1 MASPQ
6 RFSRG
11 TLDRIRRAVRVTEN
25 LPISD
30 EPGGGVSER
39 YWPKLRRLPI
49 RNDDTRPLE
58 RGEPVLLDRVVP
70 NVEGEA
76 TESLGW
82 HWLAK
87 GPPEAEAEYFFP
99 RQWGIVLDQAIEPEA
114 FGSVTLEGPIWA
126 KAEAP
131 DGLQLELGMRMGPK
145 PEATEL
151 SPYWPGFVFTGHSYE
166 ADEQLW
172 VLVEPEPIITLTG
185 KTTESIAKN
194 DGGRVAVWIDNTR
207 DGEAVLPPADSM
219 VRIYVANRYALVASG
234 KWVRCTREGD
244 LWFLTSA
251 EC

>member
-11 TLDRIRRAVRVTEN
+11 TLERIRRAVRVTEQMP
-25 LPISD
+25 LD
-30 EPGGGVSER
+30 GTAAGGPPER
-39 YWPKLRRLPI
+39 YWPKLRRTPV

-58 RGEPVLLDRVVP
+58 RGEAVLLDYVLP
-70 NVEGEA
+70 NVEGEG

-99 RQWGIVLDQAIEPEA
+99 RQWAIVLDQAIEEDN

-126 KAEAP
+126 KAEQAEGFAYWP
-131 DGLQLELGMRMGPK
+131 GMRFGPK

-151 SPYWPGFVFTGHSYE
+151 SPFWPGFVFTGHSYE

-185 KTTESIAKN
+185 KTLESIAKN
-194 DGGRVAVWIDNTR
+194 DGGRVAVWIDNFHDRET
-207 DGEAVLPPADSM
+207 VLPPADSL
-219 VRIYVANRYALVASG
+219 VTITAANRFALVGSG
-234 KWVRCTREGD
+234 KWVRCIREGD